1 MLKRIAL
8 VLVALLVLV
17 VGAAAVALIR
27 AHRAIDRET
36 PPLPTLESIAA
47 VAGVA
52 TIVDDPPV
60 QLSVINTASQ
70 AMPRRAVLD
79 TARDPHPDEPYVM
92 SYPAF
97 VLRWRDGRM
106 LLIDAGMSRAA
117 AVSFGKPI
125 EWLGGAEAIVPHA
138 SIGEALGDATA
149 QVRAIIFTHLHTDHV
164 EGIAELCARMHKVRA
179 PLNVAQA
186 ERPNYTTQPG
196 LDALYDA
203 DCVGIERLG
212 DGPLVPV
219 VGFPGVFVIHAGGH
233 TPGSQIILAFVQA
246 ADGAVHR
253 YAFSGDIVNNRD
265 GIMFDVPKP
274 WLYRTFAVPESD
286 ARQAELRHFL
296 KRLHDEGSFELV
308 VSHDQHAI
316 EAAGIPPWTPS
327 AQPE

>member
-149 QVRAIIFTHLHTDHV
+149 QVRAIISPISTPITSR
-164 EGIAELCARMHKVRA
+164 ASPSCARECTRSGRRSTSPRRSA
-179 PLNVAQA
+179 
-186 ERPNYTTQPG
+186 RTTRRSRGSMRCTTPTVSVSS
-196 LDALYDA
+196 ASA
-203 DCVGIERLG
+203 TVHWC
-212 DGPLVPV
+212 PWSA
-219 VGFPGVFVIHAGGH
+219 FPA
-233 TPGSQIILAFVQA
+233 S
-246 ADGAVHR
+246 
-253 YAFSGDIVNNRD
+253 S
-265 GIMFDVPKP
+265 
-274 WLYRTFAVPESD
+274 
-286 ARQAELRHFL
+286 
-296 KRLHDEGSFELV
+296 
-308 VSHDQHAI
+308 
-316 EAAGIPPWTPS
+316 
-327 AQPE
+327 